1 MSSDILKGQWKQ
13 LRGSVKDWW
22 GKLTDND
29 VERIDGNRDK
39 LVGALQERYGWTRAQ
54 AQGEVDRRLAD
65 YHQNRPDSENQ
76 DASNRPPDQR
86 L

>member
-54 AQGEVDRRLAD
+54 AESEVNRRLAD
-65 YHQNRPDSENQ
+65 YRPASSSGYRTSE
-76 DASNRPPDQR
+76 PPDR
-86 L
+86 RT